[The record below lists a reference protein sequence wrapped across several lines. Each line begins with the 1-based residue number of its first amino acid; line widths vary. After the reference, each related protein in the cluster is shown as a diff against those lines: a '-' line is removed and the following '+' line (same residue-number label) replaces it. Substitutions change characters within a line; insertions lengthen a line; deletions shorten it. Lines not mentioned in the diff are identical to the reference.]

1 MTKILN
7 NSNDIY
13 INDDL
18 EFLLY
23 FNLMDIN
30 YHNNFKYYF
39 NNLSPLILFGE
50 FFNLN
55 SMEFISIIPT
65 HYFIDII

>member
-1 MTKILN
+1 MVKN
-7 NSNDIY
+7 NDLI
-13 INDDL
+13 IDDL

-23 FNLMDIN
+23 VNLMDIN

-50 FFNLN
+50 YFNLN
-55 SMEFISIIPT
+55 SVGIIPIIPT
-65 HYFIDII
+65 HNFIDII